1 MASTRWVAAW
11 PGGAVLGAVNGT
23 AREKLYARRLGD
35 LRAHQVSTATLV
47 GLLGAY
53 FAALERRWPLG
64 SRREALQVGAA
75 WAAMTSAFE
84 FGFGHWVAGEE
95 WSELLADYDITR
107 GRVWGLVLAWTA
119 LGPLAVREAGARLG

>member
-1 MASTRWVAAW
+1 MAASRWVAAW

-23 AREKLYARRLGD
+23 VREKLYARRVGD
-35 LRAHQVSTATLV
+35 LRAHQISTVTLV
-47 GLLGAY
+47 GLLAAY

-64 SRREALQVGAA
+64 SRREALEAGAA
-75 WAAMTSAFE
+75 WAAMTAAFE
-84 FGFGHWVAGEE
+84 FGFGHWVAREE
-95 WSELLADYDITR
+95 WSELLADYDIAH